1 MFNILYFFN
10 GQDYN
15 ELSGYSCTI
24 CAFNQHN
31 IIMTQTIAFKD
42 FPSIPE
48 YVHYDPDFD
57 FYIERD
63 LMKTSARG
71 LHAHAFTELAIIM
84 GGSVIHCTRTEE
96 YPVSAGSVF
105 VITEKMEHGYRDAR
119 NLYLCNI
126 MYNLEFLSGYKELD
140 QIPGYHALFSLEPF
154 YRKHHRF
161 QSRLNLDSEQLAHV
175 SRLAGEMKREFE
187 EKKPGH
193 KPAIR
198 AILMQLI
205 IYLSRQYSR
214 QKSGKASRILPLAES
229 VAFME
234 ENYNQR
240 LGLRDLAG
248 IACMSVPNFVRV
260 FKDTY
265 RTTPI
270 DYLIR
275 LRVQKAG
282 EMLQNPEETV
292 TSVALKSGFSDGNYF
307 ARAFRRIN
315 GKTPSEFRKNAAS

>member
-1 MFNILYFFN
+1 MS
-10 GQDYN
+10 Q
-15 ELSGYSCTI
+15 
-24 CAFNQHN
+24 
-31 IIMTQTIAFKD
+31 IITFKD

-48 YVHYDPDFD
+48 YVHYDPDFY

-63 LMKTSARG
+63 LMKTSHRQ

-84 GGSVIHCTRTEE
+84 GGSVVHCTRTEE
-96 YPVSAGSVF
+96 YPVGTGAVF
-105 VITEKMEHGYRDAR
+105 VITNKMEHGYRDAK

-126 MYNLEFLSGYKELD
+126 MYEVDFLSGFKELE

-154 YRKHHRF
+154 YRSHHRF
-161 QSRLNLDSEQLAHV
+161 QSRLNLDSRQLAYV
-175 SRLAGEMKREFE
+175 SRLVGEMKWEFE
-187 EKKPGH
+187 EKKSGH
-193 KPAIR
+193 KPAIK
-198 AILMQLI
+198 ALLVQLI

-214 QKSGKASRILPLAES
+214 QKSGKAARIMPLAES

-234 ENYNQR
+234 ENFNQK
-240 LGLRDLAG
+240 LALRDLAG

-265 RTTPI
+265 HTTPV

-275 LRVQKAG
+275 LRVQKAS
-282 EMLQNPEETV
+282 EMLKNQDETV

-307 ARAFRRIN
+307 SRTFRRIT
-315 GKTPSEFRKNAAS
+315 GKTPSELRKNLTAG